1 MNELGTAAEHGL
13 VGRMVARMQL
23 RPADPR
29 RRFKHDGVESGALQ
43 MPGCGQPGDA
53 GAEDANVARLDHG
66 AILSGQIPSL
76 HRIPR
81 KATWAK
87 SLKLTV
93 LNIEDCHELEMRHRR
108 VTQRGEINPF

>member
-1 MNELGTAAEHGL
+1 MALGR
-13 VGRMVARMQL
+13 GRQVDAPALL
-23 RPADPR
+23 RQQQS
-29 RRFKHDGVESGALQ
+29 SG
-43 MPGCGQPGDA
+43 MRCDA
-53 GAEDANVARLDHG
+53 GAEDANVTRLDHG

-93 LNIEDCHELEMRHRR
+93 LNIEDCHELEMRHCGA
-108 VTQRGEINPF
+108 TQRG